1 MICLFNFVLVGPPYL
16 WSPDLPCSAQP
27 RPPGGAVAH
36 SAPLLDHKRERR
48 LAVNPTRLLGSVTV
62 HAVTAAAAHRTAEQE
77 HEQLLN
83 FSQLRIEPAGP
94 DPDRSSGTA
103 AMSPLQ
109 LSVYW
114 RLALLFFF
122 TPFLFF
128 LDIFTAAI
136 ADRTCRHN
144 NGTGASS
151 SWLGTIP
158 PSADN
163 NQSQYEEVPEL
174 SADWRTDESQVHV
187 S

>member
-1 MICLFNFVLVGPPYL
+1 MCLFNFVLVGPPYF
-16 WSPDLPCSAQP
+16 WSPDLPCRAQL
-27 RPPGGAVAH
+27 RPPGGGVAH
-36 SAPLLDHKRERR
+36 SAPLLHHKRERR

-62 HAVTAAAAHRTAEQE
+62 PAVTAAAAHRTAQQQ
-77 HEQLLN
+77 HEQLLK
-83 FSQLRIEPAGP
+83 LLPTPTRTRPGP
-94 DPDRSSGTA
+94 DLDRSSGTA

-144 NGTGASS
+144 NGTEAS
-151 SWLGTIP
+151 SWLGTVP

-163 NQSQYEEVPEL
+163 NQSQYGEVSEL
-174 SADWRTDESQVHV
+174 SADWRTDKSEVCAS
-187 S
+187 